1 MTAQA
6 GPLAGVRV
14 LDLTRLLPGNYC
26 TLLLAD
32 LGADVIKVE
41 EPGKGDYIRW
51 SPPEVDGQSAA
62 HRAVNRGKRSITLNL
77 KAPDGPGL
85 LHRLVEHAD
94 VLVESFRP
102 GVMDRL
108 GAGYESLAERNPALV
123 YCAVTGYGQDGPYRD
138 LAGHD
143 INYLGYAGVL
153 SLSGPVG
160 SEPTLA
166 GVQIA
171 DVGGGGLL
179 GAVGILAA
187 LLEQRATG
195 RGRFVDISMMD
206 GAVSWLSMHLG
217 THLAGLDASVVRGL
231 TGDLACYRVYRA
243 GDGKNLA
250 VGALENQFWKALCQ
264 TLDCEELIPDQY
276 GPPERQQEMAARLQ
290 EIFDTRSRD
299 EWVKLFRDVPACVG
313 PVNDLNEAMA
323 DPQVRHRRMIA
334 EVDGRPVGP
343 GAPIKLVD
351 PSSGPRAPADL
362 RSSPALGEHTEE
374 VLGDL
379 LGMGRDE
386 VDALRTA
393 GAI

>member
-1 MTAQA
+1 MTAGP

-32 LGADVIKVE
+32 LGADVVKVE

-51 SPPEVDGQSAA
+51 SPPEVEGQSAA
-62 HRAVNRGKRSITLNL
+62 HRAVNRGKRSMTLNL
-77 KAPDGPGL
+77 KAPGGPDL
-85 LHRLVEHAD
+85 LHRLVERAD
-94 VLVESFRP
+94 VLVEGFRP

-108 GAGYESLAERNPALV
+108 GAGYESLAERNPGLV
-123 YCAVTGYGQDGPYRD
+123 YCAITGYGQDGPYRD

-179 GAVGILAA
+179 GAVAILAA

-195 RGRFVDISMMD
+195 RGRFVDVSMMD

-217 THLAGLDASVVRGL
+217 THLAGLDASVIRGL

-243 GDGKNLA
+243 GDGKYLA
-250 VGALENQFWKALCQ
+250 VGALENQFWKALCE
-264 TLDCEELIPDQY
+264 TLGCEELIPEQY
-276 GPPERQQEMAARLQ
+276 GPPDRQREMAARLQ
-290 EIFDTRSRD
+290 EIFETRTRD
-299 EWVKLFRDVPACVG
+299 EWVKLFGDVPACVG

-323 DPQVRHRRMIA
+323 DPQVRHRGMVA

-343 GAPIKLVD
+343 GPPIKLVD
-351 PSSGPRAPADL
+351 PSAGPWAPANL
-362 RSSPALGEHTEE
+362 RSSAALGEHTDE
-374 VLGDL
+374 VLKEL
-379 LGMGRDE
+379 LDMAPDE
-386 VDALRTA
+386 IDALRDA
-393 GAI
+393 GTI